1 MFTVELLIDGE
12 WKRTEQEW
20 ATVEEAKSVAKEIDS
35 KIKEHIHNSS
45 AYNVMQDNNA
55 WMVLCQ
61 NETGERY
68 EIDIKGLKRWH
79 NPTDYTG
86 VRVAEVATSI
96 SINKSSWHYRFNSK
110 LREMGS
116 RKPLPSSLCPYFW
129 LTVRNI
135 VVSALIAIVTVL
147 FTWAIGDKISISLGL
162 TGISG
167 FFASIGFGLLVI
179 SVMVLISF
187 LVVALAVLIHK
198 ALNKFKDYRAD
209 KRIEKMNKIKLKKP
223 DSMFTEVKRSFKDK
237 VCPHITFKD

>member
-20 ATVEEAKSVAKEIDS
+20 ATVEEAKSVAKEIDEAIN
-35 KIKEHIHNSS
+35 KHHTTS
-45 AYNVMQDNNA
+45 AYLVGVGNKIWKISISSSEDPIIVVTNNHWA
-55 WMVLCQ
+55 G
-61 NETGERY
+61 TG
-68 EIDIKGLKRWH
+68 
-79 NPTDYTG
+79 DYDG

-116 RKPLPSSLCPYFW
+116 QKLMPSSLCPYFW

-135 VVSALIAIVTVL
+135 CFSILVAVVVV
-147 FTWAIGDKISISLGL
+147 FMTWVVGSTISVNLGL
-162 TGISG
+162 SGIAG
-167 FFASIGFGLLVI
+167 FFASIGFGVLSIAVIVLVAFLLFCVI
-179 SVMVLISF
+179 MLIN
-187 LVVALAVLIHK
+187 K
-198 ALNKFKDYRAD
+198 AWVKFKDYRAD
-209 KRIEKMNKIKLKKP
+209 KRIEKMNEIKLKKP

>member
-20 ATVEEAKSVAKEIDS
+20 TTVEEAKSVAKEIDES
-35 KIKEHIHNSS
+35 INKHHTTSS
-45 AYNVMQDNNA
+45 YSVYVGYQTWGIVIDSSEEPISVVTNNKWA
-55 WMVLCQ
+55 G
-61 NETGERY
+61 TG
-68 EIDIKGLKRWH
+68 
-79 NPTDYTG
+79 DYAG

-116 RKPLPSSLCPYFW
+116 QKPMPSSLCPYFW

-135 VVSALIAIVTVL
+135 CFSILVAVVVV
-147 FTWAIGDKISISLGL
+147 FMTWAVGSTISVNLGL
-162 TGISG
+162 SGISG
-167 FFASIGFGLLVI
+167 FFASIGFGVLAI
-179 SVMVLISF
+179 SGMVLVAF
-187 LVVALAVLIHK
+187 LLFCVIMLINK
-198 ALNKFKDYRAD
+198 AWVKFKDYRAD
-209 KRIEKMNKIKLKKP
+209 KRIEKLNEIKLKKP

>member
-20 ATVEEAKSVAKEIDS
+20 ATVEDAKSVAKEIDS
-35 KIKEHIHNSS
+35 KIKDHVHNSS
-45 AYNVMQDNNA
+45 SYNVIRDNNA
-55 WMVLCQ
+55 WEVLCLS
-61 NETGERY
+61 ETGERY
-68 EIDIKGLKRWH
+68 EIIVKGLKSWH

-116 RKPLPSSLCPYFW
+116 QKLIPSSLCPYFW

-135 VVSALIAIVTVL
+135 VFSILVVVVAVL
-147 FTWAIGDKISISLGL
+147 FVWAIGNAISVNLGL
-162 TGISG
+162 SGIAG
-167 FFASIGFGLLVI
+167 FFASIGFGVLAI
-179 SVMVLISF
+179 SGMVLVAF
-187 LVVALAVLIHK
+187 LLFCVIMLINK
-198 ALNKFKDYRAD
+198 AWVKFKDYRAD
-209 KRIEKMNKIKLKKP
+209 KRIEKLIEIKLKKP

>member
-20 ATVEEAKSVAKEIDS
+20 TTVEEAKSVAKEIDS
-35 KIKEHIHNSS
+35 KIKDHVHNSS
-45 AYNVMQDNNA
+45 SYNVMRDNNA
-55 WMVLCQ
+55 WEVLCLS
-61 NETGERY
+61 ESGERY
-68 EIDIKGLKRWH
+68 EIIVKGLKSWH

-116 RKPLPSSLCPYFW
+116 EKPLPSSLCPYFW
-129 LTVRNI
+129 LTVRN
-135 VVSALIAIVTVL
+135 VVGSTLLSVMLIL
-147 FTWAIGDKISISLGL
+147 FTWAIGNKLAITLGL
-162 TGISG
+162 TGIPSAL
-167 FFASIGFGLLVI
+167 ASFGFGLLIIAACGILTLIVFGVI
-179 SVMVLISF
+179 F
-187 LVVALAVLIHK
+187 LLEK
-198 ALNKFKDYRAD
+198 ARIKFKDYRAD
-209 KRIEKMNKIKLKKP
+209 KRIEKMNEIKLKKP

>member
-20 ATVEEAKSVAKEIDS
+20 TTVEEAKSVAKEIDESINKHHTSSSYLVYVGYQTWSIGIDSS
-35 KIKEHIHNSS
+35 KEPI
-45 AYNVMQDNNA
+45 NVVTNNKWA
-55 WMVLCQ
+55 S
-61 NETGERY
+61 TG
-68 EIDIKGLKRWH
+68 
-79 NPTDYTG
+79 DYAG

-96 SINKSSWHYRFNSK
+96 SINKSSWHYRFNRK

-116 RKPLPSSLCPYFW
+116 EKPLPSSLCPYFW

-135 VVSALIAIVTVL
+135 VVSALLAVVMVL
-147 FTWAIGDKISISLGL
+147 FIWAIGNAISINLGL

-167 FFASIGFGLLVI
+167 FFASIGFGVLSISGILLVAFLLFCVI
-179 SVMVLISF
+179 MLIN
-187 LVVALAVLIHK
+187 K
-198 ALNKFKDYRAD
+198 AWVKFKDYRAD
-209 KRIEKMNKIKLKKP
+209 KRIEKLNEIKLKKP